1 MDFLD
6 VLYGGAAF
14 SGGGGR
20 GQQPSDN
27 NNDARSGEHGMML
40 GVRVRVRAIVPCA

>member
-14 SGGGGR
+14 SAGGGR

-27 NNDARSGEHGMML
+27 NNDARSGE
-40 GVRVRVRAIVPCA
+40 RALRARHDA